1 MQSKNKRTFYT
12 EAAYV
17 VGIIILALGTA
28 FMERADFGL
37 SMIVAPAYILY
48 VKLSQFFSFFTF
60 GMAEYVFQAFLIIV
74 VVLIRRR
81 FKLGYLFSFVTAV
94 IYGFALDGAI
104 AAVSFIPFNGAMPWR
119 IVYFLAGMLMCST
132 GVSFFFHTYISPEA
146 YELVVKEVAE
156 KYNFPISKT
165 KTAYDC
171 SSLVLSIVL
180 SFAFFGFGH
189 FEAINV
195 GTFICAVANGFLIG
209 RTSVVFE
216 KFFEFKD
223 GLPMRKYFEK

>member
-1 MQSKNKRTFYT
+1 MQSKTKRTFYT
-12 EAAYV
+12 EAAYA
-17 VGIIILALGTA
+17 VGIILLALGTA

-37 SMIVAPAYILY
+37 SMIVAPAYILH
-48 VKLSQFFSFFTF
+48 VKLSQYFSFFTF
-60 GMAEYVFQAFLIIV
+60 GMAKYVFQAFLILI

-94 IYGFALDGAI
+94 IYGFVLDGAI
-104 AAVSFIPFNGAMPWR
+104 SLVSLVPFGGTMPWR
-119 IVYFLAGMLMCST
+119 IVYFLSGMLMCSM
-132 GVSFFFHTYISPEA
+132 GVSLFFHTYISPEA
-146 YELVVKEVAE
+146 YELLVKEVAE

-171 SSLVLSIVL
+171 SSLVLSIAL

-209 RTSVVFE
+209 RASIVFE

-223 GLPMRKYFEK
+223 ALPMRNFFEK